1 MLLRAAPLRSCE
13 QDLFVRVGLLFTFN
27 HYLNLPNRLAKMRF
41 QMSSCHLQRRRS
53 RTTVCRLWP
62 HSQRELVTPG
72 TLRSKS
78 RSLSPMLSMHDCTM
92 SQGWVRV
99 LYTEKSGESVLLF
112 YCSSIIAQLGPR
124 TARLVTEF
132 RFTKALGLRHT
143 SSALSRS
150 VEALVALDHLCGGC
164 SRVCML
170 LDPCPRSSVCLS
182 VSFLSAVCT
191 IV

>member
-1 MLLRAAPLRSCE
+1 MLLRAAPLHSCE

-53 RTTVCRLWP
+53 WTTVCRLWP

-78 RSLSPMLSMHDCTM
+78 RSLSPMLSMHDC
-92 SQGWVRV
+92 
-99 LYTEKSGESVLLF
+99 
-112 YCSSIIAQLGPR
+112 
-124 TARLVTEF
+124 
-132 RFTKALGLRHT
+132 T

-182 VSFLSAVCT
+182 VSFLSVVCT